1 MIHNS
6 NRNPITDPYSL
17 EDQLARELQK
27 RKVEEEKRRREIE
40 RICAESEE
48 IKLLKQKVQT
58 AYVTKERTQQLAE
71 QQLRRIQELKQ
82 ESEIEAAILEKLK
95 REQEEERSKEKFR
108 LQQRLEGK
116 YTLQKQM
123 KEHEQLRDEAREQ
136 YIYEKEQVNRVIH
149 QLINEDRKFLED
161 QAKKKKIAFSDMQNA
176 LREKA
181 ELIFRM
187 KQREREENQKYLDF
201 IKEKDRQAHEI
212 KVKKQEENA
221 AKYKDKIF
229 QKLKEEEER
238 RRQEAELL
246 TELRFQLY
254 QEQYDAQQRQKD
266 IDEAN
271 KREFQKREM
280 QQAEQEARLKKQRQK
295 EEEQQM
301 ERDFRDQMMRK
312 FAEDDKLEQL
322 GQQKRRMKE
331 IEHKREVERL
341 WQQKLE
347 MYQMEKQKELEQLER
362 QRREEAYKQLVVEEE
377 KNRILQEHLQQVG
390 EFIPKG
396 LLLKQGDSQFIKQ
409 GQSNASYQSGFRI

>member
-27 RKVEEEKRRREIE
+27 RKVEEEKKRREIE

-95 REQEEERSKEKFR
+95 REQEEERAKEQFR
-108 LQQRLEGK
+108 LHQRLEGK

-123 KEHEQLRDEAREQ
+123 KEHEQLRDEAKEQ
-136 YIYEKEQVNRVIH
+136 YIYEKEQVNRVIQ
-149 QLINEDRKFLED
+149 QLINEDRKFIED

-181 ELIFRM
+181 ELIYRM

-201 IKEKDRQAHEI
+201 MKEKDRQAHEI

-221 AKYKDKIF
+221 AKDKIF

-280 QQAEQEARLKKQRQK
+280 QQAEQEARLRKQRQK

-331 IEHKREVERL
+331 IEHKREVEKL

-362 QRREEAYKQLVVEEE
+362 QRREEAYKQQVIEEE

-396 LLLKQGDSQFIKQ
+396 LLLKQGDSQFIRQ
-409 GQSNASYQSGFRI
+409 GQPNASYQSGFRM

>member
-27 RKVEEEKRRREIE
+27 RKVEEEKKRREIE

-95 REQEEERSKEKFR
+95 REQEEERNKERFR

-123 KEHEQLRDEAREQ
+123 KEHEQLRDEAKEQ
-136 YIYEKEQVNRVIH
+136 YIYEKEQVNRVIS
-149 QLINEDRKFLED
+149 QLIHEDRKFLED
-161 QAKKKKIAFSDMQNA
+161 QAKKKKIAFSDMQIA

-181 ELIFRM
+181 ELIQRI
-187 KQREREENQKYLDF
+187 KQKEREENQKYLDF
-201 IKEKDRQAHEI
+201 MKEKDRQAYEI

-221 AKYKDKIF
+221 AKDKIF

-271 KREFQKREM
+271 KREYQKREM
-280 QQAEQEARLKKQRQK
+280 QQAEQEARLRKQRQK

-301 ERDFRDQMMRK
+301 ERDFRDQMMKK

-331 IEHKREVERL
+331 IEHKKEVEKL
-341 WQQKLE
+341 WQKKLE
-347 MYQMEKQKELEQLER
+347 MYQMEKQRELEQLER
-362 QRREEAYKQLVVEEE
+362 KRKEEAYKQQVIEEE

-409 GQSNASYQSGFRI
+409 GQPNASYQSGFRI

>member
-1 MIHNS
+1 MIHNQ
-6 NRNPITDPYSL
+6 NRNPISDPYAL

-71 QQLRRIQELKQ
+71 QQLRRIQDLRL
-82 ESEIEAAILEKLK
+82 ESEIETAILEKLK
-95 REQEEERSKEKFR
+95 REQEEERAKEKYR
-108 LQQRLEGK
+108 LHQRLEGK

-123 KEHEQLRDEAREQ
+123 KEHEQLREEAKEQ
-136 YIYEKEQVNRVIH
+136 YVYEKDQVNRVIN
-149 QLINEDRKFLED
+149 QLMAEDRKFLED
-161 QAKKKKIAFSDMQNA
+161 SARKKKIAFSDMQVA

-181 ELIFRM
+181 ELIQRM
-187 KQREREENQKYLDF
+187 KQRERDENQKYLDF

-221 AKYKDKIF
+221 AKDKIF

-238 RRQEAELL
+238 RKQEAELL

-280 QQAEQEARLKKQRQK
+280 QQAEYEARVRKQKQR
-295 EEEQQM
+295 EEEQQL

-312 FAEDDKLEQL
+312 FAEDDKIEQL

-331 IEHKREVERL
+331 MEHKKEVERL
-341 WQQKLE
+341 WQQRLQLF
-347 MYQMEKQKELEQLER
+347 QMEKQKEMEQLER
-362 QRREEAYKQLVVEEE
+362 QRREEIYKQQVIEEE
-377 KNRILQEHLQQVG
+377 KNRILQDHLQQVG

-396 LLLKQGDSQFIKQ
+396 LLLKQGDTQYIKQ
-409 GQSNASYQSGFRI
+409 SQPNGSYQSGFRF